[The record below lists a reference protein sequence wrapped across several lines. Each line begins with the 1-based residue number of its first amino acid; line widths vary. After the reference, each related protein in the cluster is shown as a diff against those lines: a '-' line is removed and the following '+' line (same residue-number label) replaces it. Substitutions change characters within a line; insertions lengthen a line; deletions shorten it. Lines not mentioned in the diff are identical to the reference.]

1 MSTPEVD
8 IPEPSSRFPLWAGL
22 LLLLVLAA
30 ALFGERGILRG
41 VQANREK
48 AALEAEV
55 RRIEAINL
63 ELRKEIESL
72 RSDRRYLEGVARKE
86 LGLVKEDEL
95 VYQFPAA
102 KGGVTTQEPA
112 PTAVP
117 NPPAE

>member
-1 MSTPEVD
+1 MSSAENC
-8 IPEPSSRFPLWAGL
+8 SSDSPRRFPLWAIL

-48 AALEAEV
+48 EALQAEV
-55 RRIEAINL
+55 QRIEAVNL

-72 RSDRRYLEGVARKE
+72 RTDRRYIEGVARRE

-95 VYQFPAA
+95 VYQFPSTKEQATS
-102 KGGVTTQEPA
+102 KVQSQ
-112 PTAVP
+112 
-117 NPPAE
+117 